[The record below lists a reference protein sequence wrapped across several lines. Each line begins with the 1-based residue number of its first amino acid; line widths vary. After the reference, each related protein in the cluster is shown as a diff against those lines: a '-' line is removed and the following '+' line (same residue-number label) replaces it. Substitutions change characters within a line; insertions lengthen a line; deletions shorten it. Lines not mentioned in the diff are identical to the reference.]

1 MKINKLNYEVY
12 AIDYIDGT
20 LPNNL
25 KAEMETFLNTH
36 PDIAKDIEMM
46 SEMELVPDTSIK
58 FRAKNDLKKP
68 MSFSILNYMN
78 WIVPV
83 SLSIAFMIAL
93 VPPLH
98 NDHPLYIATSLSRQ
112 VFVWSSLC
120 KGSRK

>member
-58 FRAKNDLKKP
+58 FRH
-68 MSFSILNYMN
+68 S
-78 WIVPV
+78 V
-83 SLSIAFMIAL
+83 
-93 VPPLH
+93 
-98 NDHPLYIATSLSRQ
+98 
-112 VFVWSSLC
+112 
-120 KGSRK
+120 